1 LGLNWKEKL
10 KFRANLIK
18 NKRIKGPRTK
28 IENTLKFRDSDNL
41 IKGVIEEK
49 NRD

>member
-1 LGLNWKEKL
+1 
-10 KFRANLIK
+10 LIK

-28 IENTLKFRDSDNL
+28 IEKTLKLRDSVNL

-49 NRD
+49 NKD